1 MSTILASV
9 ELGKGP
15 VLAACG
21 LQLSTAH
28 YVRQGDECI
37 EVPYKM
43 LFAKG
48 I

>member
-1 MSTILASV
+1 MATILASV
-9 ELGKGP
+9 ELDKQP

-28 YVRQGDECI
+28 YVRQGGQCTEAPC
-37 EVPYKM
+37 KM